1 MALSADNWWRKA
13 GGALLILGIGFAW
26 GLPSPT
32 MAAPPS
38 VEVRNL
44 GISRVGERTMVT
56 VILNQAANPRVTPY
70 TGANRSQVVIEFPQA
85 QAAKL
90 PETLAGDEI
99 LVKSVKTEVSAT
111 GVKIIVAMFPDRPYR
126 MSREILPLSKGLAMF
141 RLGLRF
147 DPNAVQAKEAPPAG
161 YPPPPPAQ
169 TYGTGPETGTR
180 EALPVPPPPPPPVR
194 AQGMEQNSPI
204 YKELAEQHRMMTGE
218 IITRYGVPCVEVELK
233 SGETIMSFVHSIP
246 SLKKIS
252 LKAQERIALI
262 NGTHYLLIMK
272 GTGNVSTDKNRIFVP
287 LDYSIEPKILPE
299 FLPSAAKHE
308 KYILINR
315 RLQYLGLYERGNLK
329 YVYPISSGTSKA
341 TPLRNF
347 VVNHMDEKH
356 YSKKYDS
363 PMDLALN
370 IGGDY
375 YIHEG
380 IVPGYA
386 ASHGCIRLFPL
397 DARFLFYHWAKP
409 GIPGKVTD

>member
-1 MALSADNWWRKA
+1 MTLSADNWWRMA

-70 TGANRSQVVIEFPQA
+70 TGANRSQVLIEFPQA
-85 QAAKL
+85 KAAKL
-90 PETLAGDEI
+90 PETQAGDESP
-99 LVKSVKTEVSAT
+99 VKSLKTEVSAT
-111 GVKIIVAMFPDRPYR
+111 GVKIIVEMFPDRPYL

-147 DPNAVQAKEAPPAG
+147 DPNAVPVKEALPAG

-169 TYGTGPETGTR
+169 TYGTGPETGTQ

-204 YKELAEQHRMMTGE
+204 YKELAEQGRMTTGQ
-218 IITRYGVPCVEVELK
+218 ISTRYGVPCVEVALK
-233 SGETIMSFVHSIP
+233 SGETLMSFVHSIP

-252 LKAQERIALI
+252 LKAQDRIALI
-262 NGTHYLLIMK
+262 NGTHNLLIMH
-272 GTGNVSTDKNRIFVP
+272 GTGNISTDKNIIFVP
-287 LDYSIEPKILPE
+287 LDYSIEPQILPQY
-299 FLPSAAKHE
+299 LSYAAKHE
-308 KYILINR
+308 KFILINR

-329 YVYPISSGTSKA
+329 HIFPISSGSSKS

-347 VVNHMDEKH
+347 VVNHMDQVH

-363 PMDLALN
+363 HMDHALN

-397 DARFLFYHWAKP
+397 HARFLFYDWAKP
-409 GIPGKVTD
+409 GIPGKITD

>member
-1 MALSADNWWRKA
+1 MALSADNWWQKA
-13 GGALLILGIGFAW
+13 GGALWILGIGFAW

-32 MAAPPS
+32 MAAPPR

-44 GISRVGERTMVT
+44 GVSRVGERTMVT
-56 VILNQAANPRVTPY
+56 VLLNQAVKPRVTPY

-90 PETLAGDEI
+90 PETLAGDDS
-99 LVKSVKTEVSAT
+99 LVKTVKTEVSAA
-111 GVKIIVAMFPDRPYR
+111 GVKIIVVMFPDRPYR
-126 MSREILPLSKGLAMF
+126 MSRGTRPLRKGLAMF
-141 RLGLRF
+141 RLGLRS

-169 TYGTGPETGTR
+169 TYGTGPETETR

-194 AQGMEQNSPI
+194 SQGMEQNSPI
-204 YKELAEQHRMMTGE
+204 YKELAEQHRMTTGE

-233 SGETIMSFVHSIP
+233 SGETIMSFVHSLP

-262 NGTHYLLIMK
+262 NGTHYLLVMK
-272 GTGNVSTDKNRIFVP
+272 GKGNVSTDKNKIFVP

-315 RLQYLGLYERGNLK
+315 RLQYLGLYERGKLT
-329 YVYPISSGTSKA
+329 YIFPISSGTGKA

-363 PMDLALN
+363 PMDHALN

-386 ASHGCIRLFPL
+386 ASHGCIRMFPL